1 MSAGA
6 SNGSQ
11 ETPDFYGAYPR
22 LTDAQIRELEQ
33 HGYRHDT
40 TAGEVLFAA
49 GETECD
55 MVVVLEGLVAVVDN
69 YGTAGE
75 RIIAQHGPGRFVGE
89 MGMLTGQAM
98 FLTAV
103 VHDPGQALRV
113 PYEGLRDA
121 VAVDPDLG
129 DLILRALLQRRS
141 LHLGLETGLRI
152 LGSRYSEDTRRLRE
166 FAARNLLP
174 HRYVDL
180 EEDRQADALLCELG
194 VRPDETPVVIVSG
207 SCVLRNPT
215 NADLARELGLRPA
228 KKPTG
233 QCDLVVVGAGPA
245 GLAAAVYAASE
256 GLNTVILDSVAPG
269 GQAALTSRIENY
281 LGFPAGI
288 SGAELAERAVVQ
300 ARRFGATMTVPAEAT
315 GLEEGAGYHRVAC
328 NDGSVIARTL
338 LISTGASHRRLDV
351 PGMSEFEGGC
361 VYYAATESEAQLC
374 RYDDVVVVGGG
385 NSAGQAAV
393 FLARRSPSVRLVLPH
408 SDLATNMSRYLADRI
423 EQTPSID
430 VHRETNVC
438 RLLGSMHRL
447 QQVEVENLRTGQH
460 DKLPAQSLFVF
471 IGTTPHTGWLSGQ
484 LDVDDDGFVL
494 TGVQLVDPYRLDRD
508 RRPRMLET
516 SRPGV
521 FAAGD
526 VRSGSVKRMGAAVGE
541 GALAVR
547 LVHEYLAEAGR

>member
-1 MSAGA
+1 MSAGS
-6 SNGSQ
+6 SNRSQ
-11 ETPDFYGAYPR
+11 ETLDLYGAYPR
-22 LTDAQIRELEQ
+22 LSDAQIRELEQ
-33 HGYRHDT
+33 HGHRHDT
-40 TAGEVLFAA
+40 TAGEVLFAV

-55 MVVVLEGLVAVVDN
+55 LVVVLEGRVAVVDH
-69 YGTAGE
+69 YGTSEA
-75 RIIAQHGPGRFVGE
+75 RVIAEHGPGRFVGE

-103 VHDPGQALRV
+103 VHDPGQVLRV

-180 EEDRQADALLCELG
+180 EEDKQADAVLSRLG
-194 VRPDETPVVIVSG
+194 VRPDETPVVILGG
-207 SCVLRNPT
+207 SRVLRNPSI
-215 NADLARELGLRPA
+215 ADLARELGLRPA
-228 KKPTG
+228 KKPTDL
-233 QCDLVVVGAGPA
+233 CDLVVVGAGPA

-269 GQAALTSRIENY
+269 GQAARTSRIENY

-300 ARRFGATMTVPAEAT
+300 ARKFGATMTVPVGAT
-315 GLEEGAGYHRVAC
+315 GLEEEAGFHRVAC
-328 NDGSVIARTL
+328 DDDSVIARTL

-351 PGMSEFEGGC
+351 PGVSEFEGC
-361 VYYAATESEAQLC
+361 VFYAATESEAQLC
-374 RYDDVVVVGGG
+374 RNDDDVVVLGGG

-393 FLARRSPSVRLVLPH
+393 FLAQRRPSVRLVLSP
-408 SDLATNMSRYLADRI
+408 SDLATNMSRYLAERI
-423 EQTPSID
+423 EHTPSIE
-430 VHRETNVC
+430 VHRESTVR

-447 QQVEVENLRTGQH
+447 EQVEVENLRTRRR

-471 IGTTPHTGWLSGQ
+471 IGTTPHTGWLRGQ
-484 LDVDDDGFVL
+484 LDLDDDGFVL
-494 TGVQLVDPYRLDRD
+494 TGVQLLDPYRVDRD

-547 LVHEYLAEAGR
+547 LVHEYLADGGR